1 MGKPGHRFLVELV
14 RHVGGAGIAARRLGV
29 SERLLERFLDGSR
42 PVPESVLLRMM
53 DLAQE
58 SPGFVPPVAK

>member
-1 MGKPGHRFLVELV
+1 MELV
-14 RHVGGAGIAARRLGV
+14 KHVGGPAIAARRLGV
-29 SERLLERFLDGSR
+29 SERLLGRFLDGST

-58 SPGFVPPVAK
+58 TPGFVPPVAK